1 MDQDHLSHSSRTG
14 ILAAGSWIV
23 DHVKIIDRFPQQDTL
38 ATIEHSSDGS
48 GGSPYNI
55 LIDLAKLG
63 SKMPLQAA
71 GLVGDDSDGRAILAD
86 CHAHGIDTTRMRTTQ
101 EAATSYTDVMT
112 VKSTGRRTFFHCR
125 GANARFD
132 ESDVDPDSSTA
143 KHFHIG
149 YLLLLD
155 RLDAVADD
163 GTTGA
168 SRLLERASNA
178 GMLTSVDLVS
188 EDSDRFATVM
198 APALPHIDFLIINEL
213 EAARTSDIEV
223 MSDGKPDP
231 AKLAIAAGRLID
243 SGVRRW
249 VIIHYPEGALARSHD
264 GTVVTHGSVRF
275 PDEKIRGAAGAG
287 DAFAAGALLGI
298 HDELPM
304 EKCLQI
310 AVCAAAS
317 NLGDPT
323 CTGGILPLAECLK
336 LGETYGF
343 R

>member
-1 MDQDHLSHSSRTG
+1 METPIPKTRTG

-38 ATIEHSSDGS
+38 ATIETSTDGS

-63 SKMPLQAA
+63 ATMPLQAA
-71 GLVGDDSDGRAILAD
+71 GMIGDDSDGRLILAD
-86 CHAHGIDTTRMRTTQ
+86 CHAHGIDTSRMQATR

-125 GANARFD
+125 GANALFD
-132 ESDVDPDSSTA
+132 ETHVDPEGSEA
-143 KHFHIG
+143 KHFHVG

-155 RLDAVADD
+155 KLDEIAPD

-168 SRLLERASNA
+168 SRLLQRASES

-188 EDSDRFATVM
+188 EDSDRFAAVM

-213 EAARTSDIEV
+213 EAARTSGVDV
-223 MSDGKPDP
+223 MSDDKPDP
-231 AKLAIAAGRLID
+231 AKLATAAARLID
-243 SGVRRW
+243 AGVRRW
-249 VIIHYPEGALARSHD
+249 VVIHYPEGALAYSAD

-287 DAFAAGALLGI
+287 DAFAAGALFGI

-304 EKCLQI
+304 EECLKI

-323 CTGGILPLAECLK
+323 CTGGILPLAGCLQ

>member
-1 MDQDHLSHSSRTG
+1 MQNPNPSPRTG

-23 DHVKIIDRFPQQDTL
+23 DHVKLIDRFPQQDTL
-38 ATIEHSSDGS
+38 ATIESSSDGS

-63 SKMPLQAA
+63 ATMPLEAA
-71 GLVGDDSDGRAILAD
+71 GLVGDDADGRVILAD
-86 CHAHGIDTTRMRTTQ
+86 CHAHGIDTSRMRVTQ

-125 GANARFD
+125 GANALFD
-132 ESDVDPDSSTA
+132 ETHVDPASSA
-143 KHFHIG
+143 ARHFHVG

-155 RLDAVADD
+155 KLDEIAVD

-168 SRLLERASNA
+168 SRLLERASQA

-188 EDSDRFATVM
+188 EDSDRFAAVM

-213 EAARTSDIEV
+213 EASRTSGVDVIT
-223 MSDGKPDP
+223 DGKPDP
-231 AKLAIAAGRLID
+231 ARLAEAAAKLID
-243 SGVRRW
+243 AGVRRW
-249 VIIHYPEGALARSHD
+249 VIIHYPEGALARAAD

-275 PDEKIRGAAGAG
+275 PDENIRGAAGAG
-287 DAFAAGALLGI
+287 DAFAAGALFGI
-298 HDELPM
+298 HDEMPM
-304 EKCLQI
+304 EECLKI

-323 CTGGILPLAECLK
+323 CTGGIMPLADCLA

>member
-1 MDQDHLSHSSRTG
+1 MENMPTQPRTG

-38 ATIEHSSDGS
+38 ATIEASSDGS

-63 SKMPLQAA
+63 ATMPLQGA
-71 GLVGDDSDGRAILAD
+71 GMIGDDSDGRVILAD
-86 CHAHGIDTTRMRTTQ
+86 CHAHRIDTSRMRTTT

-125 GANARFD
+125 GANALFE
-132 ESDVDPDSSTA
+132 ESHVDPADSEA
-143 KHFHIG
+143 KHFHVG

-155 RLDAVADD
+155 KLDEIAPD

-168 SRLLERASNA
+168 SRLLERASA
-178 GMLTSVDLVS
+178 SGMLTSVDLVS
-188 EDSDRFATVM
+188 EDSDRFAAVM

-213 EAARTSDIEV
+213 EAARTSGVEA
-223 MSDGKPDP
+223 MTGGKPDP
-231 AKLAIAAGRLID
+231 AKLAAAAARLLE

-249 VIIHYPEGALARSHD
+249 VIIHYPDGALARSAD
-264 GTVVTHGSVRF
+264 GEVVTHGSVRF
-275 PDEKIRGAAGAG
+275 PDEEIRGAAGAG
-287 DAFAAGALLGI
+287 DAFAAGALFGI
-298 HDELPM
+298 HEELPM
-304 EKCLQI
+304 EECLKI

-323 CTGGILPLAECLK
+323 CTGGILPLEGCLE
-336 LGETYGF
+336 LGEKYGF

>member
-1 MDQDHLSHSSRTG
+1 METPNPKTRAG

-38 ATIEHSSDGS
+38 ATIEASTEGS

-63 SKMPLQAA
+63 GTMPLQAA
-71 GLVGDDSDGRAILAD
+71 GMIGDDSDGRVILAD
-86 CHAHGIDTTRMRTTQ
+86 CHAHGIDTSRMHATR

-125 GANARFD
+125 GANALFD
-132 ESDVDPDSSTA
+132 ETMVEPSGSEA
-143 KHFHIG
+143 KHFHVG

-155 RLDAVADD
+155 RLDEISPD

-168 SRLLERASNA
+168 SRLLQRASES

-188 EDSDRFATVM
+188 EDSDRFAAVM

-213 EAARTSDIEV
+213 EAARSSGVEV

-231 AKLAIAAGRLID
+231 AKLATAAARLIE

-249 VIIHYPEGALARSHD
+249 VIIHYPQGALARSAD
-264 GTVVTHGSVRF
+264 GEVVTHGSVRF
-275 PDEKIRGAAGAG
+275 PDAEIRGAAGAG
-287 DAFAAGALLGI
+287 DAFAAGALFGI
-298 HDELPM
+298 HDELSM
-304 EKCLQI
+304 AECLRI

-323 CTGGILPLAECLK
+323 CTGGILPLDDCLK